1 MRLKKKTLP
10 EEEIATVLSHTEGSR
25 VHAHAKAKLTDF
37 GVAVQLAYT
46 MANKK

>member
-10 EEEIATVLSHTEGSR
+10 EEEIATMQGLE

-37 GVAVQLAYT
+37 GVAVQLTDT